1 MMINNKKSKNDPLAS
16 SFRSALTSKLEK
28 ADTLSRRKF
37 IKMAGAG
44 LAVLSF
50 PMSPAFAFEA
60 GSKVKSNFKHKPKIV
75 WVVLRGA
82 LDSLHTIVPTFDAQ
96 YAQLRPKLSA
106 SFKGPLL
113 PLEKGFALHPSLI
126 NLHQWYQEKSLLPIV
141 AVSSGYPRRSHFDG
155 QDFLE
160 SGKDEIDHDSGWL
173 ARAIA
178 VKDKSALAVA
188 RSTPISLRS
197 PFANSEQVNTWYPS
211 KFKSADEDIYAALNK
226 LYQDD
231 EALKEKLNSA
241 LAIKGLVDDNGQHK
255 QKGKFNDLAKSCA
268 KLMTAEQGV
277 DCAMLELGGWDTH
290 NNQSARLARKLTEL
304 DSGLAELKAG
314 LGDEW
319 QNTVVII
326 GTEFGRTAKEN
337 GTGGTDH
344 GTASALFLAGG
355 AVNGGK
361 VKGHWPGLKPD
372 ELFQQRDLMPTS
384 NSFSW
389 FASVLSQHWQLSEQE
404 LQQVFPHIKS
414 YSEVLIKS

>member
-1 MMINNKKSKNDPLAS
+1 MMIDNKKPKNDPLAS
-16 SFRSALTSKLEK
+16 SLSLALEK
-28 ADTLSRRKF
+28 TESLSRRKF

-50 PMSPAFAFEA
+50 PMGSAFAFES
-60 GSKVKSNFKHKPKIV
+60 GSSSKLKSKTKPKIV

-82 LDSLHTIVPTFDAQ
+82 LDSLHTIVPTFDTQ
-96 YAQLRPKLSA
+96 YAKLRPKLST
-106 SFKGPLL
+106 SFKAPLL
-113 PLEKGFALHPSLI
+113 PLEKGFALHPSLS

-141 AVSSGYPRRSHFDG
+141 AVSSGYRKRSHFDG

-160 SGKDEIDHDSGWL
+160 SGKGEIDHDSGWL
-173 ARAIA
+173 ARALA
-178 VKDKSALAVA
+178 VKNKSALAVA

-197 PFANSEQVNTWYPS
+197 PHTNAEQVNTWYPS

-226 LYQDD
+226 LYQND
-231 EALKEKLNSA
+231 EVLKEKLASA
-241 LAIKGLVDDNGQHK
+241 LAVKGLVNENGQNK
-255 QKGKFNDLAKSCA
+255 RKGKFNDLAKSCA
-268 KLMTAEQGV
+268 KLMIAEQGV

-290 NNQSARLARKLTEL
+290 NNQSTRLARKLTEL

-326 GTEFGRTAKEN
+326 GTEFGRTAEEN

-361 VKGHWPGLKPD
+361 VKGQWPGLKRD
-372 ELFQQRDLMPTS
+372 ELFQQRDLMPTT

-404 LQQVFPHIKS
+404 IQQVFPQVKS
-414 YSEVLIKS
+414 YDESLIRI

>member
-1 MMINNKKSKNDPLAS
+1 MMIDNKNTKNDQQASSLAS
-16 SFRSALTSKLEK
+16 QLEK
-28 ADTLSRRKF
+28 TDTLSRRKF

-50 PMSPAFAFEA
+50 PMRSAFAFET
-60 GSKVKSNFKHKPKIV
+60 KNNPKRNPKIV

-82 LDSLHTIVPTFDAQ
+82 LDSMHTIVPTFDAQ
-96 YAQLRPKLSA
+96 YAQLRPKLST
-106 SFKGPLL
+106 SFKSTLL
-113 PLEKGFALHPSLI
+113 PLEKGFALHPSLT

-141 AVSSGYPRRSHFDG
+141 AVSSGYPKRSHFDG

-160 SGKDEIDHDSGWL
+160 CGKSEIDHDSGWL
-173 ARAIA
+173 ARAIE
-178 VKDKSALAVA
+178 VKNKSALAVA

-197 PFANSEQVNTWYPS
+197 SLLDSEQVNTWYPS

-226 LYQDD
+226 LYQND
-231 EALKEKLNSA
+231 EALKEKLTSA
-241 LAIKGLVDDNGQHK
+241 LAVKGLVDDNGQNK
-255 QKGKFNDLAKSCA
+255 RKGKFNDLAKSCA
-268 KLMTAEQGV
+268 KLMTTEQGV

-290 NNQSARLARKLTEL
+290 NNQSTRLARKLTEL
-304 DSGLAELKAG
+304 DTGLAELKVG

-355 AVNGGK
+355 AVGGGK
-361 VKGHWPGLKPD
+361 VKGRWPGLKSE
-372 ELFQQRDLMPTS
+372 ELFEQRDLMPTS

-389 FASVLSQHWQLSEQE
+389 FASVLSQHWQLSAQE
-404 LQQVFPHIKS
+404 LQQVFPQVKS
-414 YSEVLIKS
+414 YDEALLKS